1 MIATATG
8 TVFRKKIPAKKI
20 PSYLIYEI
28 WDGKPIY
35 YKGYEDVING
45 IKTKEEIMGASAL
58 QSFII
63 TYLQRLLFKYLSD
76 DEYVILS
83 NEAGIQLRKNSTLA
97 GDILI
102 FESEKY
108 PIAKIDIHYSK
119 IPPKIAIEVDIE
131 ADTKDLGED
140 GYIYGKTQKLLD
152 FGCEKVIWITTKNK
166 KVLTAT
172 PTNEWILN
180 DWNENVE
187 VFDEIQFNIGQY
199 LHKKGSPFA

>member
-1 MIATATG
+1 MVAAITG
-8 TVFRKKIPAKKI
+8 TISRKKIPAKKI

-35 YKGYEDVING
+35 YKGYEDVVNG

-63 TYLQRLLFKYLSD
+63 TYLQRLIFKYLSD
-76 DEYVILS
+76 EEYVILS
-83 NEAGIQLRKNSTLA
+83 NEAGIQLRKKSTLA

-102 FESEKY
+102 FESAKY
-108 PIAKIDIHYSK
+108 PIENIDVHYSK
-119 IPPKIAIEVDIE
+119 IPPKIAIEIDII

-166 KVLTAT
+166 KVLIAT
-172 PTNEWILN
+172 PNEDWILK
-180 DWNENVE
+180 DWNKDVE
-187 VFDEIQFNIGQY
+187 IFDKINFNIGQY
-199 LHKKGSPFA
+199 LQKKGSPFA